1 MATKTQNTQ
10 AKVMDRLFNDFYH
23 AAKGTFEA
31 LEIQYAID
39 GVCAQIFGNDAD
51 DSNAQ
56 GNLRKSQAWS
66 TLQAVY
72 DYAVHGIPPSVEHD
86 GESSLV
92 INASDVLKLAS
103 SEEYWPSK
111 EWDNIIWMGDGRF
124 GLDEGSPI
132 LVEKVALLANVDVRT
147 VRNAISSGELISFKN
162 DYDGEIY
169 IENTSARRWLLGK
182 KGFKP
187 TVLQNDNAP
196 NELSKVQTP
205 ADFGMFLSAQKKR
218 IGIEQ
223 ADNKLLPRYPCA
235 RPDTLAELESGVFN
249 LPLDAVFPVA
259 DFYQIHRKEF
269 LDCVMRVFFPDELH
283 MLSAGEGGAQWNT

>member
-10 AKVMDRLFNDFYH
+10 AKVMDRLFEDYYY

-31 LEIQYAID
+31 LEARYSIS
-39 GVCAQIFGNDAD
+39 GVCSQIFGDDAD
-51 DSNAQ
+51 DAKAQ
-56 GNLRKSQAWS
+56 EHLRKSWAWA
-66 TLQAVY
+66 TLQAIY
-72 DYAVHGIPPSVEHD
+72 DYAVHGIRPSAEHD

-103 SEEYWPSK
+103 SEDYWPSK

-132 LVEKVALLANVDVRT
+132 HLEKVALLAKVDVRT
-147 VRNAISSGELISFKN
+147 VRNAISSGELVSFKK
-162 DYDGEIY
+162 DVDGEIF
-169 IENTSARRWLLGK
+169 IENASARRWLLGK

-187 TVLQNDNAP
+187 TVLQDDSAH
-196 NELSKVQTP
+196 NELGHVQTP
-205 ADFGMFLSAQKKR
+205 ADFGLFLAAQKKR
-218 IGIEQ
+218 IGIDQ
-223 ADNKLLPRYPCA
+223 AGSKLVPRYPCA

-259 DFYQIHRKEF
+259 DFYQLHRKEF
-269 LDCVMRVFFPDELH
+269 LECVMRVFFPDELQ
-283 MLSAGEGGAQWNT
+283 MLSAGERDG